1 MRLLLVQKE
10 GTDLYS
16 TLRDSETSRTI
27 LRFYHPKKTAWGV
40 CIDLAT
46 LGSALS
52 LVSELKWYL
61 QRYVTLPLLIL
72 SNGTICTTG
81 YAQIIYGRED
91 SVHHEWNHEILFGIT
106 NGTLRGQ
113 LSVSPD
119 SAINIIEEF
128 SEGKDTVFKAR
139 CCEEEW

>member
-16 TLRDSETSRTI
+16 TLRDSETSRGI
-27 LRFYHPKKTAWGV
+27 LRFYHPKKTEWGV
-40 CIDLAT
+40 CIDIST

-61 QRYVTLPLLIL
+61 QRYVAIPLLIL
-72 SNGTICTTG
+72 SNNTICTTG
-81 YAQIIYGRED
+81 YAQIIYGREE
-91 SVHHEWNHEILFGIT
+91 SVHHEWEHEIIFGIS
-106 NGTLRGQ
+106 NGTLANT

-128 SEGKDTVFKAR
+128 SAGKDTTFRAR
-139 CCEEEW
+139 CSEEEW